1 MTSRMVRFLS
11 ARHIRP
17 RFSLLLQRVVGC
29 VVDRL
34 APFVA
39 GVFAGALEG
48 EMAESGWQNRPDLDS
63 VYLPAFEI
71 DRLDLA
77 FVDFVF
83 RAA

>member
-1 MTSRMVRFLS
+1 MTSRMVRVLS

-17 RFSLLLQRVVGC
+17 RFSLLLQRVVGR
-29 VVDRL
+29 VVHRL
-34 APFVA
+34 APLVA

-48 EMAESGWQNRPDLDS
+48 EVAESGQNRPDLDS